1 MTFREGI
8 VAALLTLT
16 VGLTLFCSLGLVVM
30 RTPYERLHFVTP
42 PASLGAA
49 FLTLAILI
57 DGQSLAAS
65 SKAVVMAVL
74 LLVSN
79 GVVSHVTARAARIRE
94 LGGWVLGDT
103 LPPETTAPPEQE
115 DPS

>member
-1 MTFREGI
+1 MTIREGI
-8 VAALLTLT
+8 IALLLALT
-16 VGLTLFCSLGLVVM
+16 VGLTLFCSLGLLVM
-30 RTPYERLHFVTP
+30 RSPYERLHFVTP

-49 FLTLAILI
+49 FLALAIVL
-57 DGQSLAAS
+57 DGESLAAS
-65 SKAVVMAVL
+65 MKALAIAAL

-103 LPPETTAPPEQE
+103 LPPETQSPPEKE
-115 DPS
+115 EPP